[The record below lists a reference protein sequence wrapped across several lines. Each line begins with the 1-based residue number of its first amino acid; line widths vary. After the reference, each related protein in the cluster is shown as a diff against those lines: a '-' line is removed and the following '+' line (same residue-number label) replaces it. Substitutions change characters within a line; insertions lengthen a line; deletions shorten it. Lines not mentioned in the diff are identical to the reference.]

1 MPYYFKA
8 LQVFLL
14 AMIKYFYAPIYGVAI
29 GLGFW
34 WNYFALMSGGL
45 IGFYIYYYFSRRII
59 NMFRWIGQNFR
70 KLKSKN
76 ISTNVNPSLKK
87 SHPSKIIFKRNRW
100 IVKLKHHYGMWG
112 IVILTPVLL
121 SLPIGAFLLRKYY
134 SNNKKALPLMFLSI
148 IVEGFVLCLAYYE
161 LAKI

>member
-1 MPYYFKA
+1 MSYYFKA

-14 AMIKYFYAPIYGVAI
+14 AMIKYFYAPIYGIAI

-34 WNYFALMSGGL
+34 WNYFALVAGGV
-45 IGFYIYYYFSRRII
+45 IGFYLYYYFSRRLINII
-59 NMFRWIGQNFR
+59 RLIGQYFK
-70 KLKSKN
+70 KLKSEN
-76 ISTNVNPSLKK
+76 INTKANASVKK

-112 IVILTPVLL
+112 IIILTPVLL

-134 SNNKKALPLMFLSI
+134 YNNKKALPLMFMSI
-148 IVEGFVLCLAYYE
+148 IVEGFILCLLYSE